1 MLENY
6 MKNSDKLQKMQ
17 KMLGKFIYKN
27 LLYKNCRKCQK
38 KLEKFMKISNKLQKM
53 QKIFRKYQKIL
64 FIKFYCTKIVENAR
78 KDYEN
83 FR

>member
-1 MLENY
+1 MQKMLEKY

-17 KMLGKFIYKN
+17 KH
-27 LLYKNCRKCQK
+27 
-38 KLEKFMKISNKLQKM
+38 
-53 QKIFRKYQKIL
+53 FRKYQKIL